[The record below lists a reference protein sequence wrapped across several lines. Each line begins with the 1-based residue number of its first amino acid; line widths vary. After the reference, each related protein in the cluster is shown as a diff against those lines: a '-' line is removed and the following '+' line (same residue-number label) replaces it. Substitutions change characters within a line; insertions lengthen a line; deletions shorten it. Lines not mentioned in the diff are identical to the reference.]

1 MKNIQDVIEAVGYL
15 RLSREDGDEESSSIT
30 NQRSII
36 TEWSTKNNFIITDWY
51 VDDGYSGYSMDRP
64 AFNRLK
70 NDLNENKVQVVI
82 AKNLSRI
89 GRHNS
94 KVNLFLEQI
103 QEDGK
108 RIIAIGDDYDTL
120 DERSHDMVG
129 IRTWVNEKYIK
140 DTSKNIRTAIEKMQ
154 KEGRF
159 VCQVPYGYE
168 LDPFNKGVYYID
180 KTCAMYVHEIFDLY
194 LNGYGSQAIAQYLTK
209 KNVPTYWQV
218 VKQRLERRGQTYNGR
233 TFSGIWTPKVVLNIL
248 KNDFYIGT
256 LTLGKT
262 KRRTINGKKIPQQDS
277 DLIRFENAHEPLIDR
292 QSFTLVQHMIADR
305 ADTHYRGSK
314 KDKPCTFSGKLY
326 CADCGTRLTTANSA
340 KTQRYVC
347 RKYHIMG
354 TDYCSSHATND
365 RNLTSALIYFLE
377 HCRENLKE
385 AISDLD
391 ITSKNTTDKHKQD
404 GIEILQK
411 DKARIEKEVET
422 LIEQKMR
429 EIISNPTMKDIIDKT
444 YASMINNKYNDL
456 HSISMRIE
464 ELEESTIEY
473 SDMKKELT
481 SVLDIFDSIISS
493 KSLSRRQ
500 IETIVDRIIVHEDD
514 GLDIFLKGNLHE
526 LCTNYIQFKS
536 SNKEQIVGA
545 IIKYAETHR
554 NCIMKKKC
562 EKYIR
567 TQGLKFDTNTFSKLY
582 DRLIEYKY
590 LVQISERKGC
600 YVKDINLL
608 KQAMT
613 DDNVMAYTTR
623 CQYNIVTI
631 QLLIKIYNWHNASRP
646 RFKKF

>member
-1 MKNIQDVIEAVGYL
+1 MKNIQELTEAVGYL

-30 NQRSII
+30 NQRAII
-36 TEWSTKNNFIITDWY
+36 AEWSNKNNFIIVDWY

-70 NDLNENKVQVVI
+70 NDLNENKVHVVI

-108 RIIAIGDDYDTL
+108 RIIAIGDDYDTF

-140 DTSKNIRTAIEKMQ
+140 DSSKNIRIAIEKMQ

-159 VCQVPYGYE
+159 VCQVPFGYE
-168 LDPFNKGVYYID
+168 LDPFNKGVYYVD
-180 KTCAMYVHEIFDLY
+180 KTCAMYVQEIFDLY

-262 KRRTINGKKIPQQDS
+262 KRRTINGKKIPQPDS
-277 DLIRFENAHEPLIDR
+277 DLIRFENAHEPLIDKH
-292 QSFTLVQHMIADR
+292 SFALVQQMIADR

-354 TDYCSSHATND
+354 TDYCTSHATND
-365 RNLTSALIYFLE
+365 RNLTAALIYFLE
-377 HCRENLKE
+377 HCRENLAE

-391 ITSKNTTDKHKQD
+391 VTSKNTQDEHKKD
-404 GIEILQK
+404 GIDILKK
-411 DKARIEKEVET
+411 DKLRIEKEVET

-429 EIISNPTMKDIIDKT
+429 EIISNPTMKEIIDKT
-444 YASMINNKYNDL
+444 YSSMISNKYSDL
-456 HSISMRIE
+456 QSISMRIE
-464 ELEESTIEY
+464 ELEEETAEY

-500 IETIVDRIIVHEDD
+500 VETIVDKIVVHEDD

-536 SNKEQIVGA
+536 SNKEQIVSA
-545 IIKYAETHR
+545 IIKYAEMHI
-554 NCIMKKKC
+554 NCVMKKKC

-567 TQGLKFDTNTFSKLY
+567 TQGLKFDTNVFSKLY
-582 DRLIEYKY
+582 ERLIENGY
-590 LVQISERKGC
+590 LIQISERKGC

-608 KQAMT
+608 QQAIN

-623 CQYNIVTI
+623 CQQRSVTI
-631 QLLIKIYNWHNASRP
+631 QFLHEVYKWYIGT
-646 RFKKF
+646 KKKYKKY